1 MVVGIVNMAETFWI
15 VLNSV
20 KKGGRSRNSLGQM
33 CTATCSASR
42 GSQRTESEQSL
53 FCLSF
58 YRLRAGVCCFR
69 TTLVPHSTR
78 RGCEDFLL
86 LSFSR
91 RKTGV
96 CCVYRVH
103 VVDHLNCF
111 KTCEESVVLSFF
123 SSKMTLCHF
132 ASPSLSS
139 LAPLPM
145 TLGEPRAVSTWLG
158 HCVQIFG
165 QEWSWMFLWECLW
178 VRFTFE
184 IGELWVKQIILH
196 NEGAPH
202 PISWSPGWNK
212 RLTSPKQERTLLQKA
227 FGLELQYRLF
237 LVLQPNSQWIWTTTS
252 ALPRSPADDL
262 HRRFLTHQPP

>member
-15 VLNSV
+15 ALNSV

-33 CTATCSASR
+33 CAATCSASR
-42 GSQRTESEQSL
+42 GSQRTESEQGL

-58 YRLRAGVCCFR
+58 YQLRAGICCCR
-69 TTLVPHSTR
+69 TTMVPRSTT
-78 RGCEDFLL
+78 RGREDVLL

-91 RKTGV
+91 RKKCV
-96 CCVYRVH
+96 CWVYRVR
-103 VVDHLNCF
+103 VADHLNCF

-123 SSKMTLCHF
+123 SSKTTLCHF
-132 ASPSLSS
+132 PSPPLSS
-139 LAPLPM
+139 LAPQSV

-165 QEWSWMFLWECLW
+165 QEWLWMFLWECLW

-212 RLTSPKQERTLLQKA
+212 RLTSPRQERTLLQKA
-227 FGLELQYRLF
+227 SGLEL
-237 LVLQPNSQWIWTTTS
+237 
-252 ALPRSPADDL
+252 
-262 HRRFLTHQPP
+262 